1 MKNRMGTR
9 TAVHAVLLLFALVGT
24 LPFLWALMTSLKTP
38 AEAFS
43 MPPVLI
49 FKPTPGPYLQLLRDG
64 LFGDYLLNSLVVT
77 AWVTVISVV
86 IGCFGAYALAR
97 CSGVGSLIIL
107 SASLVLYAI
116 PRVAILLPFYEGA
129 QRTGLFDTKLL
140 LIVVMV
146 AVNQPFTLWI
156 FESFFREVPQQ
167 LEQAAMIDGCTRLQA
182 FRHVVLPILG
192 PGLATTSIFSALFAY
207 NEFLLPVILGG
218 PDSATMPV
226 LIATYAG
233 SSDVRQWPLFAAAAV
248 TVALPLIL
256 LVILCQK
263 FIIRGLFSGAVK
275 G

>member
-1 MKNRMGTR
+1 MKNRIGTR
-9 TAVHAVLLLFALVGT
+9 TAVHAVLLLFALIGT

-43 MPPVLI
+43 MPPVLL

-97 CSGVGSLIIL
+97 FSGVGSMIIL
-107 SASLVLYAI
+107 SASLVLYAL

-192 PGLATTSIFSALFAY
+192 PGLATTAIFSALFAY

-226 LIATYAG
+226 MIATYAG